1 MHTQLPQRLAHSGPV
16 AGGFN
21 IAQDPPPQPLR
32 LPMAQGQLCQEHTV
46 TQPTVFVPGYS
57 YRLSTD
63 DSNCLSGASHDNS
76 VPSSILQGRYHPSV
90 QRIPENAGP
99 FGSGFGGT
107 SVGSAS
113 HATHPVLAEAEGS
126 IHSLA
131 SWTPPRK
138 CDSGLC
144 ISPGPLEGPLLAKAR
159 HDPRHSAQ
167 KEGCL
172 DRHLQQE
179 LGNAVRGQ
187 TDLRP
192 TVQRGVGPAHQLPIN
207 SSSVLGL
214 SILPVGHSG
223 TPRANRLKQQICGV
237 IHKSPGRPRLEAT
250 LHAGEQLCVG
260 SEQSALTEGDTCAGQ
275 NEPRSRHVVK
285 EQCLLRGMDAP
296 PAPGSGNLGNLWY
309 GSSRP
314 LRLQRQL
321 SLPNLFYKE
330 HGCPGPRM
338 AQPSAL
344 FFPTSRSAAAGT
356 QASQGTT
363 AQADSNSPPLEEPT
377 VGVEVIPAAE
387 SSSMADPLETGPPL
401 SMRTARKGIH
411 RPSYGPCMCGR
422 STGAFRPPRACYKH
436 YGRS

>member
-1 MHTQLPQRLAHSGPV
+1 MWPAIFSRSQTPELRLEEKVVQDDHFETDPPANMPRELVHVAGSLRHVFSHPGSPPSQTILEIRIRRGGISIQVPAVWAIPGSPHFNMMHGCSSFPSATGGNLHTQLPRRLAHSGPV

-21 IAQDPPPQPLR
+21 IAQDPPSQPLR
-32 LPMAQGQLCQEHTV
+32 LPMAQGQLCQEHSV

-76 VPSSILQGRYHPSV
+76 VPSSILHGRYHPSV
-90 QRIPENAGP
+90 QIIPENAGP

-179 LGNAVRGQ
+179 LGSAVRGQ

-223 TPRANRLKQQICGV
+223 TPRANRLRQQICGV

-250 LHAGEQLCVG
+250 LHTGEQLSAG
-260 SEQSALTEGDTCAGQ
+260 SEQSALTEGDTWAGQ
-275 NEPRSRHVVK
+275 NESRSRHVVK
-285 EQCLLRGMDAP
+285 DQCLLRGMDAP
-296 PAPGSGNLGNLWY
+296 LAPSSENLGNLW
-309 GSSRP
+309 
-314 LRLQRQL
+314 
-321 SLPNLFYKE
+321 
-330 HGCPGPRM
+330 
-338 AQPSAL
+338 
-344 FFPTSRSAAAGT
+344 
-356 QASQGTT
+356 
-363 AQADSNSPPLEEPT
+363 
-377 VGVEVIPAAE
+377 
-387 SSSMADPLETGPPL
+387 
-401 SMRTARKGIH
+401 
-411 RPSYGPCMCGR
+411 
-422 STGAFRPPRACYKH
+422 
-436 YGRS
+436 